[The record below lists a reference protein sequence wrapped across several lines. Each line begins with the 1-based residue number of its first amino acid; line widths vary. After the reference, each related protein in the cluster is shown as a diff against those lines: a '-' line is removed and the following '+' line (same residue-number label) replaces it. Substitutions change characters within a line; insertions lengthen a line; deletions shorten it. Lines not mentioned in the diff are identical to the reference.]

1 MSLRF
6 ELWRRARGDGNGG
19 HGLGT
24 PPDYGERARRIRRI
38 YRRSCFDL
46 LSDYINES
54 ADPGRDSA
62 QGRELLCR
70 RKKRGQDTDMAI
82 CGSELSS
89 RLISFRATALA
100 ATARGGI
107 PCVRDSGAPLS
118 INDTEKPVQLSR
130 RKQRRQQITAALDRL
145 ANTFPQ
151 TFFVYGAHRKPL
163 KIGIAN
169 DIAATG
175 AIPPEELR
183 WVLRSY
189 CGATGY
195 FRSCKEGATRVD
207 LAGNEAGIVT
217 ADEAEYAREKLAAV
231 LARRQPQPT
240 AASHGRRTARAGQS
254 Q

>member
-1 MSLRF
+1 MY
-6 ELWRRARGDGNGG
+6 AN
-19 HGLGT
+19 
-24 PPDYGERARRIRRI
+24 
-38 YRRSCFDL
+38 
-46 LSDYINES
+46 
-54 ADPGRDSA
+54 
-62 QGRELLCR
+62 
-70 RKKRGQDTDMAI
+70 
-82 CGSELSS
+82 
-89 RLISFRATALA
+89 
-100 ATARGGI
+100 
-107 PCVRDSGAPLS
+107 SGAPLS

-240 AASHGRRTARAGQS
+240 PQPQATADAQRVLANRSEAKEKAAREQKPATADPARQPRGDGFAALKAAAARRREAAG
-254 Q
+254 